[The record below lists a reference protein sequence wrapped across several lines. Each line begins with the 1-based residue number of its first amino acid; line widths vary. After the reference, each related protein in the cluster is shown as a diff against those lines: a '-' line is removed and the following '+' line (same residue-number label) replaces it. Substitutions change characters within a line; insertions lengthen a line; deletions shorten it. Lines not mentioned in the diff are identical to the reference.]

1 MGYFFELSGYSVEVD
16 GKVIATSLP
25 SVEMAQ
31 QVEAEYRAKHHSN
44 GNGNGNTNNNAKKET
59 NNKKKG
65 MFSEFGFFSP

>member
-25 SVEMAQ
+25 NVEMAK
-31 QVEAEYRAKHHSN
+31 QVEAEYRAKHHSSN
-44 GNGNGNTNNNAKKET
+44 GNGNGNGAKKET

-65 MFSEFGFFSP
+65 GMFSEYGFFSP